1 MAGKINNETLALN
14 IDING
19 GEKAR
24 KEMNELSRAIQDTSA
39 AIDELTQKQKKLEA
53 QGKKSRPPT
62 KRLPKASKKKPGLG
76 AK

>member
-24 KEMNELSRAIQDTSA
+24 KEMNELSRAIQ
-39 AIDELTQKQKKLEA
+39 E
-53 QGKKSRPPT
+53 KKSRPPT
-62 KRLPKASKKKPGLG
+62 KRLPKASKKKTGSWSKVKQNWPLWNGSSR
-76 AK
+76 